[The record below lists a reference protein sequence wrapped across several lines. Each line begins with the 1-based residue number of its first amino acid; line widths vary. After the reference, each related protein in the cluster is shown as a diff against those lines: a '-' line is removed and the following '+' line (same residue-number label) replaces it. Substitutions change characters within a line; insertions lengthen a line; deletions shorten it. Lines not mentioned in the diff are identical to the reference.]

1 MFADRASLLQTASS
15 PEHFTPRQSPSAM
28 QNTLVPL
35 RPVERDTIPRIFFGG
50 IDRHGGAQAMLHRQD
65 DGRWTPLSHAEVE
78 EQVTAA
84 AAALHAAGIGA
95 GDRVAILSE
104 NRPEWAI
111 TDFAAVGLGIVDVP
125 IYPTLPA
132 NQIEYILRDC
142 EAKAI
147 FVSTP
152 AQAAKIH
159 EIHGNLPEL
168 RTVIAFDPAGLPGV
182 TPFGEFLAGGRE
194 AVRSGRFT
202 GFRERALAVGRDE
215 VATLIY
221 TSGTT
226 GNPKGVMLT
235 HYNLASNV
243 AACLQHGLHQVIR
256 KGDVTLSFL
265 PLSHVFERMVDYLYW
280 DVGATTAY
288 VQSMDRVADYLGE
301 VRPMIAV
308 SVPRLF
314 EKIYA
319 RVVGGGGVRGMI
331 VSWARG
337 VGEAVAD
344 ARLAGRRPS
353 AARSLQFRIA
363 DRLVFGKLRERTGG
377 RVRNFVSGGA
387 PLSAEVARFF
397 FAAGLPVY
405 EGYGLTETSPV
416 VAVNRPGA
424 IRLGTVGQPIPG
436 CEVRIDPRSGE
447 ILTRGPHVMKGY
459 WRNDE
464 ATREAVD
471 ADGWFHTGDIGELAG
486 DGFLRI
492 TDRLKNI
499 IVTAGGKN
507 VAPQPMENA
516 AVMSPYVGQ
525 AVIIGDRR
533 PFPSML
539 VVPEWENLLPWAAAQ
554 GIAETDHAALARDPR
569 VAKLMEQEAL
579 GALEEFARYERPKK
593 VAVLSD
599 EFTIESGM
607 LTPTLKIKRKL
618 VEKHYADLIEQLYE
632 GTGAV
637 TE

>member
-1 MFADRASLLQTASS
+1 
-15 PEHFTPRQSPSAM
+15 M

-35 RPVERDTIPRIFFGG
+35 RPVERDTIPKIFFGG
-50 IDRHGGAQAMLHRQD
+50 VDRHGGPQAMLYNEN
-65 DGRWTPLSHAEVE
+65 GAWKPLSHAQVE
-78 EQVTAA
+78 ARVTAV
-84 AAALHAAGIGA
+84 AAALEGAGVAA

-111 TDFAAVGLGIVDVP
+111 TDYAAVGLGAIDVP

-142 EAKAI
+142 AAKVI

-152 AQAAKIH
+152 AQAAKIQ
-159 EIHGNLPEL
+159 EIRADLPDL
-168 RTVIAFDPAGLPGV
+168 QLVVSFDPAPDATG
-182 TPFGEFLAGGRE
+182 FAEFVAGGE
-194 AVRSGRFT
+194 AAAAGGST
-202 GFRERALAVGRDE
+202 GFRQRALAVPADQ

-235 HYNLASNV
+235 HHNLASNV
-243 AACLQHGLHQVIR
+243 AACLQHGLTDVIR
-256 KGDVTLSFL
+256 KGDTTLSFL

-280 DVGATTAY
+280 DVGATIAY
-288 VQSMDRVADYLGE
+288 SASMDKVADYLGE
-301 VRPMIAV
+301 VRPMVAV

-319 RVVGGGGVRGMI
+319 RVVGATGIKARI
-331 VSWARG
+331 VAWARK
-337 VGEAVAD
+337 VGEGVAD
-344 ARLAGRRPS
+344 ARFAGRAPG
-353 AARSLQFRIA
+353 AVQNLQYRVA
-363 DRLVFGKLRERTGG
+363 DKLVFSKLRERTGG

-387 PLSAEVARFF
+387 PLSADVAKFF

-416 VAVNRPGA
+416 IAVNKPDA
-424 IRLGTVGQPIPG
+424 VRLGTVGKPVPG
-436 CEVRIDPRSGE
+436 CEVRIDPSSGE

-459 WRNDE
+459 WRNEE
-464 ATREAVD
+464 ATRETID
-471 ADGWFHTGDIGELAG
+471 ADGWFHTGDIGELTP

-507 VAPQPMENA
+507 VAPQPMENV

-533 PFPSML
+533 PFPVIL
-539 VVPEWENLLPWAAAQ
+539 VVPEWENLLPWATAQ
-554 GIAETDHAALARDPR
+554 GITETDHAVLIQDPR
-569 VAKLMEQEAL
+569 VVKLLEQEAL
-579 GALEEFARYERPKK
+579 GGLGEFAKYERPKK
-593 VAVLSD
+593 VALLPK

-618 VEKHYADLIEQLYE
+618 VEKNYADIIEALYE
-632 GTGAV
+632 PGAAPD
-637 TE
+637 